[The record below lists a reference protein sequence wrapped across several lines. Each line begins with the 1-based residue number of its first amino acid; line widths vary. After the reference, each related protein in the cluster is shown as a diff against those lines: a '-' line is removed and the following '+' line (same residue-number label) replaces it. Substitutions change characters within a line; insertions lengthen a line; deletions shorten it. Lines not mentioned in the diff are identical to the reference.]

1 MFVSKCCTKTDCKD
15 FSSTAIKKSVFFS
28 QLTSTQFIEAVK
40 MLCSPNNNCIGKT
53 HSLELVLGLPWVLL
67 TSVKQVKYT
76 IKVNPPKS
84 HCLSAV
90 FILKKIY
97 SISFINDQTFAFHIY
112 KNSAAGLY
120 NKDMCD
126 SQGPAS
132 SCTPG
137 KAPLLDTHTQQ
148 MLTTTPASLQQGA
161 RVLPHH
167 PPAARTFLLI
177 YQQNSY
183 STFLGK
189 QQLLQILNQ
198 RDVQIHT
205 QAGHQ
210 IHIER
215 VQSEQPQSLYGKCFQ
230 DSAVCSHN
238 STTKQR
244 CRFYAQHHQRQSN
257 VKKNGKNK
265 RK

>member
-1 MFVSKCCTKTDCKD
+1 ML
-15 FSSTAIKKSVFFS
+15 SS
-28 QLTSTQFIEAVK
+28 
-40 MLCSPNNNCIGKT
+40 
-53 HSLELVLGLPWVLL
+53 
-67 TSVKQVKYT
+67 Y
-76 IKVNPPKS
+76 
-84 HCLSAV
+84 
-90 FILKKIY
+90 LKKIY

-137 KAPLLDTHTQQ
+137 KAPLLDAHTQQ